1 MPATASV
8 NPSSA
13 PKRLLCMDGGGIRGI
28 IEAEVLMEMESQL
41 KQLSGGDRPLCEHFD
56 LIGGTSTGFHSQIS
70 RNSILAQ
77 VSQQAAG
84 KKNWASRCQGTSEY
98 AKPCGSFRRPGNVAV
113 GVGWRLVRAV
123 GKFDHCFCLGVAT

>member
-41 KQLSGGDRPLCEHFD
+41 KQLTGGDRPLCEHFD
-56 LIGGTSTGFHSQIS
+56 LIGGTSTG
-70 RNSILAQ
+70 Q
-77 VSQQAAG
+77 VFTPKFLVIQFWHKYPSKPLERRIGQAVA
-84 KKNWASRCQGTSEY
+84 KEQVNMPSPAEVFAAQGT
-98 AKPCGSFRRPGNVAV
+98 
-113 GVGWRLVRAV
+113 
-123 GKFDHCFCLGVAT
+123 